1 MLGFMCV
8 LVCMFVHLYRL
19 HAALLQVKC
28 VCVAGGRT
36 LPWWSAVPDSVFQAV
51 EGTSTFFALVIIVA
65 FGLDS
70 GRVGKGG

>member
-1 MLGFMCV
+1 MEATT
-8 LVCMFVHLYRL
+8 
-19 HAALLQVKC
+19 AAPSLEGTEPHCIFAVKC
-28 VCVAGGRT
+28 VCAAGGRT

-51 EGTSTFFALVIIVA
+51 EGTSTFFALVIIAA